1 MASKKHIKIAQNRRN
16 KLITFLQGKTKVN
29 FKDLQAFI
37 MKTWNQDGVQ
47 ASSTLNKLKTNYPEI
62 FKGKNIL
69 KPTVAELGED
79 SISVFA
85 KNNKDDLIEAAKLRY
100 EQKVKG
106 INSPDVET
114 IEEFAKRKKVPVST
128 VEKANI
134 LIVLQQ
140 LIQVFPLEG

>member
-1 MASKKHIKIAQNRRN
+1 MPDKDHIKVAESRRK
-16 KLITFLQGKTKVN
+16 KLITFLKGKTKVN

-37 MKTWNQDGVQ
+37 MKSWDQESGK
-47 ASSTLNKLKTNYPEI
+47 ASGTLNKLKTNYPEI

-69 KPTVAELGED
+69 KPTITELGED
-79 SISVFA
+79 TISVFA

-128 VEKANI
+128 VEKSNI
-134 LIVLQQ
+134 LV
-140 LIQVFPLEG
+140 VPD